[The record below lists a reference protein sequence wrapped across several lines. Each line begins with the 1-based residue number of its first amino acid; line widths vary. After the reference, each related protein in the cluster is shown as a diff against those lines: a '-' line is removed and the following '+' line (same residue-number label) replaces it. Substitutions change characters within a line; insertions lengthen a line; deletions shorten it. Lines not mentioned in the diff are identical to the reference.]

1 MVLFL
6 FSHISWKKSIKTKF
20 ILSIVVY
27 SEVQITQE
35 RPKKKSLVVYLI
47 KIKDWFLTMCGR
59 DGKKS
64 MALLEQRWPSLRSR
78 GASVKGWL
86 CFTHNWEWCTLHFSI
101 IKNFYFSFHGPKS
114 WKQTTGRQRCYRG
127 RAFQVFAWTQI
138 LKVASFLKLY
148 IYHLIMFSPLFFTN

>member
-47 KIKDWFLTMCGR
+47 KIKDWFLTICGR
-59 DGKKS
+59 
-64 MALLEQRWPSLRSR
+64 E
-78 GASVKGWL
+78 SVMGL
-86 CFTHNWEWCTLHFSI
+86 VLFCLST
-101 IKNFYFSFHGPKS
+101 
-114 WKQTTGRQRCYRG
+114 
-127 RAFQVFAWTQI
+127 
-138 LKVASFLKLY
+138 
-148 IYHLIMFSPLFFTN
+148 IMI